1 MNVSGY
7 GGVRGRGVALRL
19 RFSLQILYDS
29 FDLIAIILRGK
40 VEFSSRGKMKKLQME
55 VIKAII

>member
-40 VEFSSRGKMKKLQME
+40 VEFSSRGKMKSYKW
-55 VIKAII
+55 K